1 MKKQI
6 IILLLALIIP
16 CAAFAQGYTER
27 QPAFGATA
35 PSASFRS
42 TSGAYMSTGSAYSS
56 TVHEVGSYSPAAH
69 APGSG
74 PRKAGGFNGIPV
86 DDDKT
91 EDPTGDGYDPSNP
104 TLPLGDAILPLM
116 LMALVYMVIRVRR
129 KMRLSEHTSNS

>member
-16 CAAFAQGYTER
+16 CAAFAHGYTER
-27 QPAFGATA
+27 QPAFGAIA
-35 PSASFRS
+35 PSVSFRS

-74 PRKAGGFNGIPV
+74 PRKAGGFNDIPV
-86 DDDKT
+86 DNDDT
-91 EDPTGDGYDPSNP
+91 EDPTGDGYDPTNP
-104 TLPLGDAILPLM
+104 QLPLGDALLPLM

-129 KMRLSEHTSNS
+129 KRQVADN

>member
-1 MKKQI
+1 MFMKKQI

-35 PSASFRS
+35 PSVSFRS

-74 PRKAGGFNGIPV
+74 PRKAGGFNDIPV

-104 TLPLGDAILPLM
+104 TLPLGDAILPL
-116 LMALVYMVIRVRR
+116 LLCVLAYGAWILTRR
-129 KMRLSEHTSNS
+129 KKLTTEY

>member
-1 MKKQI
+1 MFMKKQI

-35 PSASFRS
+35 PSVSFRS

-56 TVHEVGSYSPAAH
+56 SVHEVGSYSPAAH

-74 PRKAGGFNGIPV
+74 PRKAGGFNDIPV

-104 TLPLGDAILPLM
+104 KLPISDALIPLL
-116 LMALVYMVIRVRR
+116 LMVMAYATYLLLRRR
-129 KMRLSEHTSNS
+129 KSRVLP

>member
-1 MKKQI
+1 MFMKKQI

-35 PSASFRS
+35 PSVSFRS

-74 PRKAGGFNGIPV
+74 PRKAGGFNDIPV
-86 DDDKT
+86 DDDET
-91 EDPTGDGYDPSNP
+91 DTPTGDGYDPSNP
-104 TLPLGDAILPLM
+104 KLPIGDALIPLL
-116 LMALVYMVIRVRR
+116 LMVMAYATYLLLRRR
-129 KMRLSEHTSNS
+129 KSRV

>member
-35 PSASFRS
+35 PSVSFRS

-74 PRKAGGFNGIPV
+74 PRKAGGFNDIPV

-91 EDPTGDGYDPSNP
+91 EDPSGDGYDPSNP
-104 TLPLGDAILPLM
+104 TLPLGDAILPL
-116 LMALVYMVIRVRR
+116 LLCALTYGAWILTRR
-129 KMRLSEHTSNS
+129 KKLTTEY

>member
-1 MKKQI
+1 MFMKKQI

-35 PSASFRS
+35 PSVSFRS

-69 APGSG
+69 AYGSR
-74 PRKAGGFNGIPV
+74 PRKSGFNDI
-86 DDDKT
+86 T
-91 EDPTGDGYDPSNP
+91 TGEATGEGGYDPNNP
-104 TLPLGDAILPLM
+104 NLPLGDAILPLM
-116 LMALVYMVIRVRR
+116 LMALAYMVIRVRR
-129 KMRLSEHTSNS
+129 KKRLSEHTSNS

>member
-1 MKKQI
+1 MFMKRQI

-35 PSASFRS
+35 PSVSFRS

-74 PRKAGGFNGIPV
+74 PRKAGGFNDIPV
-86 DDDKT
+86 DDDET
-91 EDPTGDGYDPSNP
+91 ENPTGDGYDPSNP
-104 TLPLGDAILPLM
+104 KLPIGDALIPLL
-116 LMALVYMVIRVRR
+116 LMVMAYATYLLLRRR
-129 KMRLSEHTSNS
+129 KSRV

>member
-74 PRKAGGFNGIPV
+74 PRKAGGFNDIPV
-86 DDDKT
+86 DDDDT
-91 EDPTGDGYDPSNP
+91 EDPTGDGYDPTNP
-104 TLPLGDAILPLM
+104 QLPLGDALIPLLLMVMAYAISILL
-116 LMALVYMVIRVRR
+116 RRR
-129 KMRLSEHTSNS
+129 KSRVLP